1 MSEQDEP
8 YRVVQDEQ
16 GTWRILFTWHPELA
30 NFGPDDDLP
39 DSHPAV
45 TIVTE
50 GAFLAL
56 MKEAVV
62 QGYKTVYDVSNVSDE
77 DVNIEYMQEELGKLK
92 SENER
97 LQEELLESNNFKQS
111 EKANL
116 AQAKLALM
124 EKAMALGR
132 TEADIFQS
140 ISRIGGNLDV

>member
-62 QGYKTVYDVSNVSDE
+62 QGYKTVYDVSNVPDE

-97 LQEELLESNNFKQS
+97 LQEELSESNNFKQS

-132 TEADIFQS
+132 TETDIFQS

>member
-16 GTWRILFTWHPELA
+16 GTWRILFAWHPELA

-62 QGYKTVYDVSNVSDE
+62 QGYKTVYDVSNVSEE

-97 LQEELLESNNFKQS
+97 LQGELSESNNSKQS

-116 AQAKLALM
+116 AQTKLALM

-132 TEADIFQS
+132 TETDIFQS